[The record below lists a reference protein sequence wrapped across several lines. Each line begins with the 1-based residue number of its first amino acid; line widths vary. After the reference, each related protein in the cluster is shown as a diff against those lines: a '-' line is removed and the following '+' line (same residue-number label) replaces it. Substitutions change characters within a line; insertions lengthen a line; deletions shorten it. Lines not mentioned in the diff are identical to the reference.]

1 MWSRT
6 ETNVEK
12 KYIFVFKKLRSW
24 LLSLYSQEEACRFRV
39 GIQSWMVNFQYVKF
53 WALISRKRPS
63 IIEKEGHILFFH
75 VNVVDDN
82 NVMTYSIIEF

>member
-1 MWSRT
+1 
-6 ETNVEK
+6 
-12 KYIFVFKKLRSW
+12 
-24 LLSLYSQEEACRFRV
+24 
-39 GIQSWMVNFQYVKF
+39 MVNFQYVKF